1 MSSDLIDATSAAGAE
16 KVVVE
21 AAPTV
26 SDVAGLTAWLV
37 VETGENVVTTGA
49 EVAAAGVEVAT
60 VIVEVA
66 AVGAE
71 LAVALP

>member
-1 MSSDLIDATSAAGAE
+1 MSSDLIDAKGAAGAE

-26 SDVAGLTAWLV
+26 SDVAGLTSWLV
-37 VETGENVVTTGA
+37 VETGENVATPGA
-49 EVAAAGVEVAT
+49 EVAAAGVEVT
-60 VIVEVA
+60 TITVEVA

-71 LAVALP
+71 LDVALP

>member
-1 MSSDLIDATSAAGAE
+1 MSSDLIDATGAAGAE

-49 EVAAAGVEVAT
+49 EVAT

>member
-1 MSSDLIDATSAAGAE
+1 MSSDLIDATGAAGAE

-37 VETGENVVTTGA
+37 VETGENVATT
-49 EVAAAGVEVAT
+49 GVEVAT